1 MLGFIKLKTASY
13 VHLWNFGTTGII
25 EEGTTREIKFLV
37 GK

>member
-1 MLGFIKLKTASY
+1 MLGFIKLKTY

-25 EEGTTREIKFLV
+25 EEGRTREIKFLV